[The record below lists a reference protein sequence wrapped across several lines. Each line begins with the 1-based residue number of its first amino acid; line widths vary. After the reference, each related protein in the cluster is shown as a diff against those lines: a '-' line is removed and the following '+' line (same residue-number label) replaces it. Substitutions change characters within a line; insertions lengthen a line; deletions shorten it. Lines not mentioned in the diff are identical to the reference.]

1 MDRISAAGNLIIEMK
16 PESWRLIANGGGQEQ
31 VLVEA
36 APGQPLRYL
45 PVFAQKRRLPDTGAL
60 SSDQIQ
66 RVVLGWSNHDES
78 WHLGLLLG
86 TELASVRGSRWCEIA
101 RWPDPDT
108 SVFGDMATQAG
119 RSLASALGRSFNLIE
134 PQPNAVEAPPPPPPL
149 PALPLHLDVWTL
161 QKDRVLQFRRDGKW
175 ARARVVCIL
184 WYTLLVAVYIVL
196 SLLTLQGQIALPKPE
211 FLPYLGLAVAA
222 LLVLGI
228 LYTLYQLMF
237 TPNRIVIDST
247 ARRITALTGSRVR
260 WQLQPAGYQSIY
272 VSQTLMKRSS
282 KGDSASVFS
291 YGELNVLL
299 TNGKFKYLL
308 DVSERFKSKEVV
320 SSRDDL
326 LVELT
331 QENVHTDLQAAAM
344 YVAQALGVPCW
355 YDRRGH

>member
-36 APGQPLRYL
+36 APGQPLRYV

-66 RVVLGWSNHDES
+66 RVVLGWSNQDES

-86 TELASVRGSRWCEIA
+86 SELASVRGSRWCEIA

-108 SVFGDMATQAG
+108 SVFGEMATQAG
-119 RSLASALGRSFNLIE
+119 RSLASALGRSFNFIE
-134 PQPNAVEAPPPPPPL
+134 PQPGAVEAPPPPPL
-149 PALPLHLDVWTL
+149 PALPLHLDDWTL
-161 QKDRVLQFRRDGKW
+161 EQAKMLQFRRSGKW
-175 ARARVVCIL
+175 ARARVIRII
-184 WYTLLVAVYIVL
+184 WYTLLIVVYVAL

-222 LLVLGI
+222 LLALGI
-228 LYTLYQLMF
+228 IYTLFQLLL
-237 TPNRIVIDST
+237 TPNRIIVDAATRQIT
-247 ARRITALTGSRVR
+247 ARAGSRQR
-260 WQLQPAGYQSIY
+260 WRLQPAEYQAVY
-272 VSQTLMKRSS
+272 VSQTLAKRS
-282 KGDSASVFS
+282 GADGASVFS

-308 DVSERFKSKEVV
+308 DVSERFKSSEMVPTR
-320 SSRDDL
+320 SDL
-326 LVELT
+326 LVELK
-331 QENVHTDLQAAAM
+331 QETVHTDLQAAAM
-344 YVAQALGVPCW
+344 YVAQALAVPCW